1 MLSGKVSSIFIPNP
15 KLFDKKKFWSN
26 FFWNLFSKTVTPK
39 DSYDVVGGV
48 VDNVDNELKR
58 PGQSLKKVGLF
69 YTLPQFIIYLT
80 KSVDFY
86 L

>member
-1 MLSGKVSSIFIPNP
+1 M
-15 KLFDKKKFWSN
+15 FDKKQFWSI

-58 PGQSLKKVGLF
+58 PGQTLKKSWIVLYLHTFFLLF
-69 YTLPQFIIYLT
+69 KKQCRLLFINQTEFIT
-80 KSVDFY
+80 
-86 L
+86 